1 MDCLGRPRFLT
12 AVNRKEKNT
21 LKKKNFFLILEMKV
35 SNCPWSHRVGYD
47 LAPEQDN
54 KETPFMKA
62 SSHDLITF

>member
-1 MDCLGRPRFLT
+1 
-12 AVNRKEKNT
+12 
-21 LKKKNFFLILEMKV
+21 MKV

-62 SSHDLITF
+62 SSHDLINNGYINSKLSG